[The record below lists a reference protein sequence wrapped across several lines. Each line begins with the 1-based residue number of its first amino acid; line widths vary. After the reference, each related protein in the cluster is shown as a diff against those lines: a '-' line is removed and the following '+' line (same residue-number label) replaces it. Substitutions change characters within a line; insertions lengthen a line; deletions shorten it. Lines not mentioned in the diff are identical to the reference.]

1 YGHRSAGEPGSQRRS
16 GGAGGQAWQGHTGRG
31 IPNADGGGE
40 MKDDILTV
48 MWKERKGLFR
58 AQGRRSQA
66 LLTMLSPLFLA
77 IYLPYS
83 AGVDWVDRSMS
94 LLLAAVVPFILVG
107 ITVPDSF
114 AGERERHT
122 LATLL
127 ASRLPDRAILF
138 GKLVMS
144 VLFGW
149 GITLLI
155 LLVSLVALNVLHWP
169 GYVLFYKPSLL
180 FADLAVSFLVALFT
194 AGLGVF
200 FSLRSST
207 VQQAQQLTMSVL
219 LLPAMVLQFGVLF
232 ILQSPSLRDTLK
244 STLGALSFAQL
255 MLIIV
260 AVLGTVATALLW
272 VAMARFNRAR
282 LILSQ

>member
-1 YGHRSAGEPGSQRRS
+1 MR
-16 GGAGGQAWQGHTGRG
+16 
-31 IPNADGGGE
+31 
-40 MKDDILTV
+40 DDILTV

-94 LLLAAVVPFILVG
+94 LLLAAIVPFILVG

-122 LATLL
+122 LPTLL
-127 ASRLPDRAILF
+127 ASRLPDRAIFF
-138 GKLVMS
+138 GKLAMS

-149 GITLLI
+149 GVTLLI
-155 LLVSLVALNVLHWP
+155 LLLSLVALNVLHWP
-169 GYVLFYKPSLL
+169 GYVLLYKPSLL
-180 FADLAVSFLVALFT
+180 VADLAVSFLVALFT
-194 AGLGVF
+194 AGLGVL

-219 LLPAMVLQFGVLF
+219 LLPAMVLQFGLLF
-232 ILQSPSLRDTLK
+232 ILQSPSLRETLK

-255 MLIIV
+255 VVTIV
-260 AVLGTVATALLW
+260 AVLGAGTAALLW
-272 VAMARFNRAR
+272 ITMARFNRAR
-282 LILSQ
+282 LILGQ

>member
-1 YGHRSAGEPGSQRRS
+1 
-16 GGAGGQAWQGHTGRG
+16 
-31 IPNADGGGE
+31 

-122 LATLL
+122 LPTLL

-180 FADLAVSFLVALFT
+180 LADLAVSFLVALFT

-255 MLIIV
+255 VLIIV
-260 AVLGTVATALLW
+260 AVLGAAAVALLW